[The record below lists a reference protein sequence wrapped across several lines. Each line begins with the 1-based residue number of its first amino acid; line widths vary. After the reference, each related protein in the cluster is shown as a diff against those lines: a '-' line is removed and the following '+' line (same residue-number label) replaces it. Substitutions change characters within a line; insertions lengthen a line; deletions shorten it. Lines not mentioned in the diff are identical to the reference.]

1 MRVLYLQA
9 GNLYGGVESTLVTLA
24 RERHVC
30 PEMEPSFAVC
40 FEGRL
45 KRELMETGVPVS
57 VLGEVRIRQPL
68 SIRRARRALNHLLQR
83 ERFDVVLV
91 TSAWS
96 QAIFGPVVK
105 AARLPLVYWF
115 HEPMRGRHWL
125 ERWARMTMP
134 ALALCNSRFTASTIH
149 NMYPTLKREVLYN
162 PVCHLEAPPLS
173 RSERAAIRAEL
184 KTPEDAVVIIQLSR
198 MVELKG
204 HAQHLA
210 ALSKLND
217 LPGWVCWIAGAG
229 QQPCEMRYLEELKAT
244 AAQLGLN
251 HRVFFTGER
260 ACMQKLLASADI
272 YCQPN
277 TSPESFGNVFVEAL
291 SFGLPVITTNI
302 GGARETVNSS
312 CGILVPP
319 DQPDALSEALRQL
332 IQDET
337 MRAQLGA
344 AGPTRAK
351 ELCDVP
357 HQLKQLAGILADVC
371 LKPSDCAVTVEP
383 LLRIDN
389 G

>member
-30 PEMEPSFAVC
+30 PEMLPSFAVC

-45 KRELMETGVPVS
+45 QRELMETGVPVS

-68 SIRRARRALNHLLQR
+68 GVRRARRALNGLLQR

-91 TSAWS
+91 TSAWA
-96 QAIFGPVVK
+96 QAIFGPIVK
-105 AARLPLVYWF
+105 AAGLPLVYWF

-134 ALALCNSRFTASTIH
+134 ALALCNSQFTASTIH
-149 NMYPTLKREVLYN
+149 NMYPTLKTEIFYN
-162 PVCHLEAPPLS
+162 PVCRSGVQRLS
-173 RSERAAIRAEL
+173 KSERGAIRAEL
-184 KTPEDAVVIIQLSR
+184 KTPEDAAVIIQLSR

-210 ALSKLND
+210 ALSKLKD
-217 LPGWVCWIAGAG
+217 IPGWVCWIAGAG
-229 QQPCEMRYLEELKAT
+229 QQPREVRYLEELKT
-244 AAQLGLN
+244 IAAGLGLN

-260 ACMQKLLASADI
+260 ASMQKLLASADI

-277 TSPESFGNVFVEAL
+277 TAPESFGNVFVEAL
-291 SFGLPVITTNI
+291 SFGLPVVTTNI
-302 GGARETVNSS
+302 GGAKEIVNSS

-319 DQPDALSEALRQL
+319 NQPDVLAESLRQL

-337 MRAQLGA
+337 MRARLGA
-344 AGPTRAK
+344 AGPTRAE
-351 ELCDVP
+351 ELCNVP
-357 HQLKQLAGILADVC
+357 RQLKQLAGILADVC
-371 LKPSDCAVTVEP
+371 LRPSDCAVTVEP

>member
-24 RERHVC
+24 RDRHLC
-30 PEMEPSFAVC
+30 PEMEPIFAVC

-45 KRELMETGVPVS
+45 KTELTETGVPVT
-57 VLGEVRIRQPL
+57 VLGEVRIRRPL
-68 SIRRARRALNHLLQR
+68 TVWRVRRALNHLLQR
-83 ERFDVVLV
+83 ERFDVVVV
-91 TSAWS
+91 TSAWA
-96 QAIFGPVVK
+96 QAIFAPVVK

-125 ERWARMTMP
+125 ERWARMTLP
-134 ALALCNSRFTASTIH
+134 ALALCNSQFTESTIH
-149 NMYPTLKREVLYN
+149 QMYPTVKTEVFYN
-162 PVCHLEAPPLS
+162 PIGRSGVPRLS

-204 HAQHLA
+204 HAQHLE
-210 ALSKLND
+210 ALSCLND
-217 LPGWVCWIAGAG
+217 LPGWVCWIAGAV
-229 QQPCEMRYLEELKAT
+229 QQPGEVQYFEELKSR
-244 AAQLGLN
+244 AAGLGLN

-260 ACMQKLLASADI
+260 ASMQKLLASADI

-291 SFGLPVITTNI
+291 SYGLPVVTTNI
-302 GGARETVNSS
+302 GGAKEIVNSS
-312 CGILVPP
+312 CGILVSPN
-319 DQPDALSEALRQL
+319 QPNALSDSLRQL
-332 IQDET
+332 IQDEK
-337 MRAQLGA
+337 MRVQLGT
-344 AGPTRAK
+344 AGVRRAE
-351 ELCDVP
+351 ELCNVTR
-357 HQLKQLAGILADVC
+357 QLKQLAGILADVC
-371 LKPSDCAVTVEP
+371 LRPSDSAAVVEP

>member
-24 RERHVC
+24 RERQVC

-45 KRELMETGVPVS
+45 KKELTETGVPVS
-57 VLGEVRIRQPL
+57 ILGEVRIRQPL
-68 SIRRARRALNHLLQR
+68 SVWRARRALKRLLQR

-91 TSAWS
+91 TSAWA

-105 AARLPLVYWF
+105 AAGLPLVYWF

-125 ERWARMTMP
+125 ERWARLTMP
-134 ALALCNSRFTASTIH
+134 ALALCNSQFTSSTIH
-149 NMYPTLKREVLYN
+149 KMYPTLKTKVFYN
-162 PVCHLEAPPLS
+162 PVCHPEAPRLS

-184 KTPEDAVVIIQLSR
+184 KTPEEVVVIIQLSR

-204 HAQHLA
+204 HAQHLE
-210 ALSKLND
+210 ALSRLND

-229 QQPCEMRYLEELKAT
+229 QQPREVRYLEELKSR
-244 AAQLGLN
+244 AAGLGLN
-251 HRVFFTGER
+251 HRVLFTGER

-277 TSPESFGNVFVEAL
+277 RGPESFGNVFVEAL
-291 SFGLPVITTNI
+291 SFGLPVVTTNI
-302 GGARETVNSS
+302 GGAKEIVNST

-319 DQPDALSEALRQL
+319 GQPDILAESLRQL
-332 IQDET
+332 IQDENL
-337 MRAQLGA
+337 RAQLGA
-344 AGPTRAK
+344 AGPIRSE
-351 ELCDVP
+351 ELCEVTR
-357 HQLKQLAGILADVC
+357 QLKQLASILADVC
-371 LKPSDCAVTVEP
+371 LRPSDYATAAEP

>member
-24 RERHVC
+24 RERELC
-30 PEMEPSFAVC
+30 LEMLPSFAIC

-45 KRELMETGVPVS
+45 KMELTETGVPVS
-57 VLGEVRIRQPL
+57 ILGEVRIRQPL
-68 SIRRARRALNHLLQR
+68 SVWRARRALNRLLQR
-83 ERFDVVLV
+83 ERFDVVMV

-105 AARLPLVYWF
+105 AAGVPLVYWF

-125 ERWARMTMP
+125 ERWARMTTP
-134 ALALCNSRFTASTIH
+134 ALALCNSRFTSSTIH
-149 NMYPTLKREVLYN
+149 HMYPALRKEVFYN
-162 PVCHLEAPPLS
+162 PVGRQEAPRLS

-184 KTPEDAVVIIQLSR
+184 KTPEDAVVIVQLSR

-204 HAQHLA
+204 HAQLLE
-210 ALSKLND
+210 ALSRIND
-217 LPGWVCWIAGAG
+217 IPGWVCWIAGRG
-229 QQPCEMRYLEELKAT
+229 QRPREVRYLEQLKSR

-251 HRVFFTGER
+251 HRIFFTGER
-260 ACMQKLLASADI
+260 AEMQKLLASADI

-291 SFGLPVITTNI
+291 SFGLPVVTTNI
-302 GGARETVNSS
+302 GGAKEIVNSS

-319 DQPDALSEALRQL
+319 GQPNVLAESLRQL
-332 IQDET
+332 IQDENV
-337 MRAQLGA
+337 RARLGA
-344 AGPTRAK
+344 AGPTRAE
-351 ELCDVP
+351 ELCKVTR
-357 HQLKQLAGILADVC
+357 QLKQLAGILADVC
-371 LKPSDCAVTVEP
+371 LRPSDCAVAAEP

>member
-24 RERHVC
+24 RDRHVC
-30 PEMEPSFAVC
+30 PEMLPSFAVC

-45 KRELMETGVPVS
+45 QRELTETDVPVS

-68 SIRRARRALNHLLQR
+68 SVWRARRALSRLLQR

-105 AARLPLVYWF
+105 AAGVPLVYWF

-134 ALALCNSRFTASTIH
+134 ALALCNSQFTASTIH
-149 NMYPTLKREVLYN
+149 KMYPSLRTEVFYN
-162 PVCHLEAPPLS
+162 PVCHPEAPRLS

-204 HAQHLA
+204 HAQLLE
-210 ALSKLND
+210 ALSRID
-217 LPGWVCWIAGAG
+217 AIPGWVCWIAGAG
-229 QQPCEMRYLEELKAT
+229 QQPREVQYLEELKRT

-251 HRVFFTGER
+251 PRVLFTGER
-260 ACMQKLLASADI
+260 AGVQKLLASADI

-291 SFGLPVITTNI
+291 SYGLPVMTTNI
-302 GGARETVNSS
+302 GGAREIVNAS
-312 CGILVPP
+312 CGVLVPP
-319 DQPDALSEALRQL
+319 GQPDVLAESLRQL
-332 IQDET
+332 IQDQSL
-337 MRAQLGA
+337 RAQLGA
-344 AGPTRAK
+344 AGSTRAA
-351 ELCDVP
+351 ELCEVSR
-357 HQLKQLAGILADVC
+357 QLKQLAGILAEVC
-371 LKPSDCAVTVEP
+371 LRPSDCATAAEP
-383 LLRIDN
+383 LLRTDN

>member
-30 PEMEPSFAVC
+30 PEMLPSFAVC

-45 KRELMETGVPVS
+45 QRELTETGVPVAA
-57 VLGEVRIRQPL
+57 LGDVRIRQPL
-68 SIRRARRALNHLLQR
+68 GVRRARRALKRLLQR
-83 ERFDVVLV
+83 ESFDVVLV
-91 TSAWS
+91 TSAWA
-96 QAIFGPVVK
+96 QAIFGPIVK

-115 HEPMRGRHWL
+115 HEPMRGQHWL
-125 ERWARMTMP
+125 ERWARRTMP
-134 ALALCNSRFTASTIH
+134 ALALCNSRFTASTID
-149 NMYPTLKREVLYN
+149 NMYPNLKREVLYN
-162 PVCHLEAPPLS
+162 PVRCSGVPRLS
-173 RSERAAIRAEL
+173 KSERAAIRAGL

-210 ALSKLND
+210 ALSRLKD
-217 LPGWVCWIAGAG
+217 IPGWVCWIAGAG
-229 QQPCEMRYLEELKAT
+229 QQPREVRYLEELKTT
-244 AAQLGLN
+244 AARLELN
-251 HRVFFTGER
+251 QRVFFTGER
-260 ACMQKLLASADI
+260 AEMQKLLASADI

-291 SFGLPVITTNI
+291 SLGLPVVTTNI
-302 GGARETVNSS
+302 GGAKEIVNSS
-312 CGILVPP
+312 CGILVAPR
-319 DQPDALSEALRQL
+319 QPDALSESLRQL
-332 IQDET
+332 IQDES
-337 MRAQLGA
+337 MRARLGA
-344 AGPTRAK
+344 AGPTRAE

-357 HQLKQLAGILADVC
+357 RQLRRLAGILADVC
-371 LKPSDCAVTVEP
+371 LRPSDCAVTVEP

>member
-30 PEMEPSFAVC
+30 PEMSPSFAVC

-45 KRELMETGVPVS
+45 QRELTETGVPLT

-68 SIRRARRALNHLLQR
+68 SVWRARRALRRLLQR

-91 TSAWS
+91 TSAWA

-134 ALALCNSRFTASTIH
+134 DIALCNSQFTASTVH
-149 NMYPTLKREVLYN
+149 HMYPNLRTEVFYN
-162 PVCHLEAPPLS
+162 PVGNLEAVRLS
-173 RSERAAIRAEL
+173 RSERANVRAEL

-204 HAQHLA
+204 HTQHLE
-210 ALSKLND
+210 ALSKLKE

-229 QQPCEMRYLEELKAT
+229 QQPREALYLDELKRR

-251 HRVFFTGER
+251 HRVIFTGER
-260 ACMQKLLASADI
+260 AEMQKLLASADI

-291 SFGLPVITTNI
+291 SYDLPVVTTNI
-302 GGARETVNSS
+302 GGAKEIVNPS
-312 CGILVPP
+312 CGILVTPN
-319 DQPDALSEALRQL
+319 QPDVLAESLRQL
-332 IQDET
+332 IEDEK

-344 AGPTRAK
+344 AGTTRAK
-351 ELCDVP
+351 ELCDVTR
-357 HQLKQLAGILADVC
+357 QLKQLAGILADVC
-371 LKPSDCAVTVEP
+371 LRRSEDATAAGP
-383 LLRIDN
+383 LLRINN

>member
-1 MRVLYLQA
+1 MRVLYIQA

-24 RERHVC
+24 RERQLC
-30 PEMEPSFAVC
+30 PEMEPIFAVC

-45 KRELMETGVPVS
+45 KRELTETGVPVT
-57 VLGEVRIRQPL
+57 VLGEVRIRRPL
-68 SIRRARRALNHLLQR
+68 TVWRARRDLNRLLER

-91 TSAWS
+91 TSAWA

-125 ERWARMTMP
+125 ERWARMAVP
-134 ALALCNSRFTASTIH
+134 ALALCNSQFTESTVR
-149 NMYPTLKREVLYN
+149 NMYPTLKTEVLYN
-162 PVCHLEAPPLS
+162 PVYHSEAARLS

-204 HAQHLA
+204 HAQHLE
-210 ALSKLND
+210 ALGRLND
-217 LPGWVCWIAGAG
+217 LPCWVCWIAGTA
-229 QQPCEMRYLEELKAT
+229 QQPREMQYFEELKSRASR
-244 AAQLGLN
+244 LGLN

-260 ACMQKLLASADI
+260 ASMQKLLASADI

-291 SFGLPVITTNI
+291 SYGLPVVTTNI
-302 GGARETVNSS
+302 GGAKEIVNDS
-312 CGILVPP
+312 CGILVPL
-319 DQPDALSEALRQL
+319 DQPEALSESLRRL
-332 IQDET
+332 IEDEK
-337 MRAQLGA
+337 MRAQLGD
-344 AGPTRAK
+344 AGVRRAE
-351 ELCDVP
+351 ELCNVTR
-357 HQLKQLAGILADVC
+357 QLKQLEGILADVC
-371 LKPSDCAVTVEP
+371 LRPSDSAATAKP